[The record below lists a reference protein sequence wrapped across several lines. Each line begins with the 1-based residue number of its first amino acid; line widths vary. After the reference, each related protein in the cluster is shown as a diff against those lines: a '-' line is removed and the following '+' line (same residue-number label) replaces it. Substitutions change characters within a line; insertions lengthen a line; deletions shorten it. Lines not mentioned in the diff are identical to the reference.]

1 MQTVTTAHISFS
13 FALCWSFPRIKSD
26 LIRPHCLYRG
36 RSLEHL
42 LRGPWRLFLTDL
54 LLLLELVLPPTT
66 QSIMANQVSLMS
78 YLQHG
83 PTALPRGMTQ
93 PGRNTTNR
101 RYNAQDITNN
111 LGYWVTFNM
120 NTVQQQ
126 YGVLLATAQITDEP
140 FPTSPPQRVNSE
152 STIRS
157 QVDIYLTKRVRRG
170 LRCGFAHLTQ
180 TNQLGNMSV
189 VDYGGGTLAE
199 TIEDFT
205 PDTAYFDPQLP
216 ALNCPN
222 RVPGDIKPSWKW
234 SNSMRYQAN
243 TFNEFKQ
250 VLSQLNYY
258 MKQHHARY
266 GYILTDRQLVAVRRQ
281 DRAGNL
287 DLSLPIPWSRQ
298 GTAQQ
303 PALTVLLALWYL
315 GMLAATNGGV
325 AGWYLH

>member
-1 MQTVTTAHISFS
+1 MQTVTTAHISVS
-13 FALCWSFPRIKSD
+13 FALCWSFPRIKSN

-36 RSLEHL
+36 RSLKHL

-93 PGRNTTNR
+93 PGRNTRNR
-101 RYNAQDITNN
+101 RYNAQDITDNFG
-111 LGYWVTFNM
+111 LWQTFDL
-120 NTVQQQ
+120 NTIQQQ

-140 FPTSPPQRVNSE
+140 FPTSPPRLINSE
-152 STIRS
+152 TALRS
-157 QVDIYLTKRVRRG
+157 RVDSYLTPRVQRG

-189 VDYGGGTLAE
+189 VDYDVGTLAE
-199 TIEDFT
+199 TIEDFI

-216 ALNCPN
+216 ALNRPN

-234 SNSMRYQAN
+234 SSSFRFQDN
-243 TFNEFKQ
+243 TVDEFKQ
-250 VLSQLNYY
+250 ALSQVNFY
-258 MKQHHARY
+258 MQQHHARY
-266 GYILTDRQLVAVRRQ
+266 GYILTDRELVAIRRR

-287 DLSLPIPWSRQ
+287 DLSLRIPWSRQ

-303 PALTVLLALWYL
+303 PTLTVLLALWYL
-315 GMLAATNGGV
+315 GMLAATNGGLT
-325 AGWYLH
+325 GWYLH